1 MEGFFSARA
10 SLQSGV
16 KEHNK
21 DSTCNKPHARDLF
34 GKNRLVAT
42 LKGKR
47 DSGRLGGG
55 WAFIVS
61 LDRGQG
67 DSRNVQRGLNYY
79 LMLKW

>member
-1 MEGFFSARA
+1 MEGFFSART
-10 SLQSGV
+10 SLQSDV

-21 DSTCNKPHARDLF
+21 PNAEIYW
-34 GKNRLVAT
+34 KNRLGAT

-61 LDRGQG
+61 LDHLQG
-67 DSRNVQRGLNYY
+67 DSGNVLNAEMVNIY
-79 LMLKW
+79 